1 MIFLCGMVRGNSCNS
16 FDCPRM
22 MAKRL
27 LVLEI
32 LFNLLLYRY
41 LLGNHG
47 VQHCSLINDELSI
60 GMLVYTAGWPKAI
73 SHCHRDIPQIQLRYP
88 NMAMRNRWISH
99 THAHLHGKI
108 ICRTWGI
115 FKTSI
120 AMFDSQSQKWTWPR
134 HLSLDENFVA
144 TLRSWGATGCCWVSQ
159 HGTWN
164 YWFPL

>member
-1 MIFLCGMVRGNSCNS
+1 MPTVTGDVNTRVAQQPDKTKTDMIFLCGMVRGNSCNS

-32 LFNLLLYRY
+32 LFNQ
-41 LLGNHG
+41 LGNHG

-60 GMLVYTAGWPKAI
+60 GMLVYSAGWPKAI

-99 THAHLHGKI
+99 TNAHLHGKT

-115 FKTSI
+115 FKTI
-120 AMFDSQSQKWTWPR
+120 AMFDSQR
-134 HLSLDENFVA
+134 VA
-144 TLRSWGATGCCWVSQ
+144 NS
-159 HGTWN
+159 
-164 YWFPL
+164 